1 MRQIDY
7 LLVDLLIF
15 CTQKEPSL
23 LCLYCVFMENP
34 DERGEDLGASFNEY
48 SQTFSK
54 NQKYTD
60 IRHSYVVI
68 LLKINYKYE

>member
-1 MRQIDY
+1 
-7 LLVDLLIF
+7 
-15 CTQKEPSL
+15 
-23 LCLYCVFMENP
+23 MENP